1 MADNINPIENREY
14 ELSPAVSSGNDKECV
29 SIDFYQ
35 EEVKLPTLG
44 RLGLGMKV
52 VHKKTNIPYV
62 IINFEKEKVTKL
74 NLRDKINSTIDFMYK
89 TSHPYFFRLLNHYE
103 TDTHV
108 FLIFESYD
116 GDSLDHIIQEG
127 KCDLATSLK
136 YFVEVLL
143 AIQYMHTMG
152 RYNINIYPENI
163 LIGECVKLTDY
174 DLKMAGMNEAPE
186 RRIISVN
193 KNNINH
199 YFPPEEIDAII
210 SKTEIEKGPKYD
222 SWHCGIFLYEMLT
235 NFQTPFKGDKNNN
248 EEYYY
253 SLMNADIDLSLIH
266 DDFCKQLIS
275 QLIRKNPEE
284 RLDIEEILSW
294 DYIKNIS
301 IEQPEIDPRDN
312 IINPDYN
319 EEELEKIRLI
329 EKLKAENENLKKAL
343 EKYKEYGNK
352 RNSKISVEMNKNDSK
367 KLDDKNEKDKEEKE
381 KNGSSSEEDDDM
393 NSSSS
398 EDLDNENLYVKCEK
412 YKEKYSKAKEKIKKL
427 EKKNKKLNSEV
438 SQLQKEKKQIQ
449 EQKALNILNNLE
461 NIKNSKIKDIN
472 ELSETILNSVN
483 LFRESQHNLEGLIE
497 KLITLSSEN
506 NIALTEA
513 NKQYIDEKSRKFFL
527 ALEEINVNK
536 NKDNEIDI
544 NKEREERKKMDK
556 KKDLEINDLKRL
568 LERSKEKE
576 ALLNEKIKALE
587 DRNNVTLQSYERL
600 KILHNIVSQTN
611 DTKK

>member
-74 NLRDKINSTIDFMYK
+74 NLRDKINSTIEFLYK
-89 TSHPYFFRLLNHYE
+89 TSHPYFYRLLNHYE

-108 FLIFESYD
+108 FYD

-193 KNNINH
+193 NNNINH

-235 NFQTPFKGDKNNN
+235 KFQTPFKGDKNNN

-284 RLDIEEILSW
+284 RLDIEEILSL
-294 DYIKNIS
+294 DSIKNIS

-319 EEELEKIRLI
+319 EEEYEKIRLI

-343 EKYKEYGNK
+343 KKYKEIGNK
-352 RNSKISVEMNKNDSK
+352 RNSKISV
-367 KLDDKNEKDKEEKE
+367 DKNEKDKEENE
-381 KNGSSSEEDDDM
+381 KKDSSSEENDDLKD
-393 NSSSS
+393 SSS

-461 NIKNSKIKDIN
+461 NIKNSKINDIN

-497 KLITLSSEN
+497 KLISLSSDN

-513 NKQYIDEKSRKFFL
+513 NRQYIDEKSKKFFL

-536 NKDNEIDI
+536 NKNDEIDI
-544 NKEREERKKMDK
+544 NKEREERKIMEK
-556 KKDLEINDLKRL
+556 KKNLEINDLKRL

-587 DRNNVTLQSYERL
+587 ERNNVTLQSYERL
-600 KILHNIVSQTN
+600 KVLHKIVSQT
-611 DTKK
+611 DDVKK